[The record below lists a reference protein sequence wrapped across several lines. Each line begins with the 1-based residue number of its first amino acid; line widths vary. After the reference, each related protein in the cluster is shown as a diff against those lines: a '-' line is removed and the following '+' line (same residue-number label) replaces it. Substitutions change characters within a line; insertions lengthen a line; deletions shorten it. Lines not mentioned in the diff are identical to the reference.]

1 MVRALQL
8 PDIRSS
14 CALSREECLHLG
26 ERAPTTSAV
35 NRRMLRTHPQTLS
48 HSLGFLMNHSF
59 SALSNARPSH
69 HRTRRFSR
77 SAPLRLPNRR
87 RRLHLYNSTAEPD
100 GSQPNLWSRVRALK
114 PGERG
119 TFPLLAPRE
128 EIGRYFVGERRIL
141 DERTARY
148 PFRSTVEELLAGGTV
163 AVALLPTSM
172 AYALALG
179 LHPMVGV
186 TATACMAAVAGAL
199 GGRPGM
205 ISGASGA
212 LLVTLVPVARQCGPA
227 GMAAAVIGAGVLQV
241 LFGYFRLGKFIR
253 LISYPTFLGFVCG
266 MAALIAQ
273 NQLYAFRVLN
283 AAETTLADS
292 AAGTG
297 AAAAATWL
305 RGVPL
310 AQALVVA
317 AVAAL
322 VTHFWPH
329 AVNRVEQALGKA
341 TRLTD
346 ALRLLPSPLVGMAVA
361 TAVARAAHLSLRT
374 VGDTLRQWSVST
386 PLAAAAAAASRP
398 ASLSV
403 AHAPMLLGAAVALA
417 LIGLLESLLTMSVV
431 DEITQSRGSTRREC
445 IAQGLG
451 NGVVGAL
458 SGIGGCALLGASVLN
473 MKAGGRGRLSAL
485 TAALLLWLSTRG
497 ALGAFYSVPVAAIA
511 GVMLLVAVGTFEWS
525 AFRWLPNIP
534 RADAINLVG
543 VAAVTVFTR
552 NVAVAVLAGVLFSAL
567 VFAYKA
573 SRRIS
578 VQTYLSQEP
587 DSAGWK
593 GYRVEGP
600 LFFGTADRFGRLFA
614 PEQDRRDGH
623 SHVIIDLAES
633 RIWDAS
639 ALEALD
645 SLAKRYKALNIKLH
659 LRHVSMDSARLLQE
673 ARDNIDDNVVA
684 ESGTYYFERV
694 MADYPANDSREVE
707 HELRR
712 MEKREGQSP

>member
-8 PDIRSS
+8 SDMRSYRSFS
-14 CALSREECLHLG
+14 CEECMHLG
-26 ERAPTTSAV
+26 ERAPTTSTV
-35 NRRMLRTHPQTLS
+35 NRRMLPTRFQTLS
-48 HSLGFLMNHSF
+48 HSLGFLITHSC
-59 SALSNARPSH
+59 SALSNVRLSQ
-69 HRTRRFSR
+69 HRTRQFSR
-77 SAPLRLPNRR
+77 STPLRLPNRR
-87 RRLHLYNSTAEPD
+87 RRLHLYNSTAESD
-100 GSQPNLWSRVRALK
+100 GPQPNLWSRMRALK

-119 TFPLLAPRE
+119 TFPVLAPRE

-163 AVALLPTSM
+163 AAALLPTSM

-179 LHPMVGV
+179 LHPMAGV

-205 ISGASGA
+205 ISGVSGA
-212 LLVTLVPVARQCGPA
+212 LLVALVPVARQCGPA
-227 GMAAAVIGAGVLQV
+227 GMAAAAIGAGVLQV

-266 MAALIAQ
+266 MAVLIAQ
-273 NQLYAFRVLN
+273 KQLYAFRMLN
-283 AAETTLADS
+283 AA
-292 AAGTG
+292 GTISTDG
-297 AAAAATWL
+297 AAVATAAWL
-305 RGVPL
+305 RGAPL
-310 AQALVVA
+310 TQALVVA

-346 ALRLLPSPLVGMAVA
+346 ALRLLPSPLMGMAVA

-374 VGDTLRQWSVST
+374 IGDTLRQWSVST
-386 PLAAAAAAASRP
+386 PLAAAAAASRP

-451 NGVVGAL
+451 NGVTGAL
-458 SGIGGCALLGASVLN
+458 SGVGGCALLGASVLN

-497 ALGAFYSVPVAAIA
+497 ALGALHSVPVAAIA

-525 AFRWLPNIP
+525 ALRWLPNIP

-543 VAAVTVFTR
+543 VAAVTVLTR

-712 MEKREGQSP
+712 MEKRDGQSP